1 MAHNHDISSPCW
13 NIPPAPFHVLSLNLH
28 LFLSLVTFLIIVS
41 LHFLFIS
48 NWITSIIFVIF
59 LYNGT
64 LYYFSQHAFP
74 AFSPT
79 CDTASRCVHMC
90 KRTVFTAA
98 WIKGIWALQAKSCNQ
113 IPRGG
118 QIRPGLSK
126 SHKCC
131 LKIILAIYNNCL
143 YSRRGSP

>member
-1 MAHNHDISSPCW
+1 MLFTFPFLWPITMIFLHHAQTSPQ
-13 NIPPAPFHVLSLNLH
+13 H
-28 LFLSLVTFLIIVS
+28 LFMCCLSTYTFLLSLVTFLIIVC

-90 KRTVFTAA
+90 KRTV
-98 WIKGIWALQAKSCNQ
+98 LQLHVSRAFGHCRPSPVTRSHAEAR
-113 IPRGG
+113 PRPD
-118 QIRPGLSK
+118 QTR
-126 SHKCC
+126 
-131 LKIILAIYNNCL
+131 AE
-143 YSRRGSP
+143 